1 MLTKGPNYRQPRST
15 NFNKAFVKITTGLEN
30 CIKNLAST
38 TKYNVNN
45 FEQGKKMILGNSLL
59 NTKFIETMSSSR

>member
-45 FEQGKKMILGNSLL
+45 FEQGKKWSWEIAY
-59 NTKFIETMSSSR
+59 